1 MANCATCHG
10 QEGEGDGPA
19 AANLEPQ
26 PANLTEPHVAV
37 HTDGDLHWWITNGIQ
52 PAMPAFGEDLT
63 QDEIWNVIN
72 YVRTLSEPAS
82 ASGE

>member
-1 MANCATCHG
+1 MRSYSFNPCFILINSAN
-10 QEGEGDGPA
+10 
-19 AANLEPQ
+19 NLEPP

-63 QDEIWNVIN
+63 QEEIWNVIN
-72 YVRTLSEPAS
+72 YVRTLTNPDLAN
-82 ASGE
+82 GD